1 MATAERPLSILD
13 LLDDLAADVR
23 SRKVRLFVAACCR
36 RVWPLL
42 VDERSRQAVA
52 AAEDFAD
59 GRLGRPEL
67 IESWTE
73 ADAVWDHLGRQSGGG
88 PHASATPQMEAASM
102 VADGMMAFSFVQSAE
117 AEREAE
123 RGRAKAVALLSRKL
137 AAECAALAAAR
148 PQTERLQAEWAAAA
162 AAAGLTA
169 VSPLGADCDEE
180 SLADPHLAEEYQR
193 LQGAFEEEVRSHRP
207 AALRAEQAF
216 QHALFDDLFRAPHG
230 AADADWPTWRDGAAG
245 QLAREIYDGRGFDR
259 LPELADALQGAG
271 CAEAAALRHCR
282 DGKPHARGCWVL
294 DLLLGR
300 E

>member
-13 LLDDLAADVR
+13 LLDDLAADVG

-36 RVWPLL
+36 RAWPLL

-59 GRLGRPEL
+59 GRIGRPEL
-67 IESWTE
+67 IEFWTE
-73 ADAVWDHLGRQSGGG
+73 ADAVWDHLGRQGGG
-88 PHASATPQMEAASM
+88 PAHATPQMEAASM

-148 PQTERLQAEWAAAA
+148 PQTGRLQAEWAAAA

-169 VSPLGADCDEE
+169 PPPLGADCDEE
-180 SLADPHLAEEYQR
+180 ALPDPQLAEQYQR
-193 LQGAFEEEVRSHRP
+193 LQAAFEEEVRSHRP

-216 QHALFDDLFRAPHG
+216 QHALFDDLFRAPDG
-230 AADADWPTWRDGAAG
+230 AADADWPAWRGAAG
-245 QLAREIYDGRGFDR
+245 KLAREIYDGHGFDR
-259 LPELADALQGAG
+259 LPELAAVLQGAG
-271 CAEAAALRHCR
+271 CAEASALSHCR
-282 DGKPHARGCWVL
+282 DGKHHARGCWVL

-300 E
+300 Q